1 MSLSEQPHRRLN
13 ILTGEWVLVSPHRT
27 KRPWQ
32 GQTEKAA
39 PAGLPRYDPGCYLC
53 PGNVRA
59 NGGKNPDY
67 TSTYA
72 FDNDF
77 AALLP
82 DTSPAE
88 VNDAGLL
95 VAQSERGLCRV
106 ICFSPDHS
114 LTLGQMSAEA
124 VRPVVEAWV
133 EEYRALGARDFIGYV
148 QIFENRGAMMG
159 CSNPHPHGQI
169 WATERLPVEVVKE
182 DTRQRERPGL
192 LDEYLKLELERGE
205 RIVCSNATFVCLV
218 PWWAIWPFETMV
230 LCRRPV
236 TGMDELD
243 AAERVDLA
251 DILRRTAARYDNVF
265 QVSFP
270 YSFGLHQRPSAAGD
284 WSHWRLHAHFLP
296 PLLRSATVR
305 KFMVGYELL
314 CTPQRDITPESA
326 AARLREAGETA
337 LPR

>member
-1 MSLSEQPHRRLN
+1 VSFIEQPHRRLN
-13 ILTGEWVLVSPHRT
+13 LLTGEWVLVSPHRT

-32 GQTEKAA
+32 GQVEKPA
-39 PAGLPRYDPGCYLC
+39 PTGLPGYEAGCYLC
-53 PGNVRA
+53 PGNTRA
-59 NGGKNPDY
+59 SGGKNPDY
-67 TSTYA
+67 TSTYS

-82 DTSPAE
+82 DTPPGE
-88 VNDAGLL
+88 INERGLL
-95 VAQSERGLCRV
+95 RAESERGLCRV
-106 ICFSPDHS
+106 VCFSPDHS
-114 LTLGQMSAEA
+114 LTIGQMSTAQ

-133 EEYRALGARDFIGYV
+133 EEYRALSAHDFIGYV

-169 WATERLPVEVVKE
+169 WATQHVPVEVVKE
-182 DTRQRERPGL
+182 DARQREHPGL
-192 LDEYLKLELERGE
+192 LDEYLALELGRGE
-205 RIVCSNATFVCLV
+205 RVVCQNASFVCLV
-218 PWWAIWPFETMV
+218 PWWAVWPFETMV

-236 TGMDELD
+236 TAIDELD
-243 AAERVDLA
+243 EAERTDLA
-251 DILRRTAARYDNVF
+251 DMLRRTAARYDNVF
-265 QVSFP
+265 AVSFP

-284 WSHWRLHAHFLP
+284 YSHWRLHGHYLP

-314 CTPQRDITPESA
+314 ANPQRDITPESA
-326 AARLREAGETA
+326 AARLREASEEP